1 MSLACGLLVAKR
13 RTRRAKY
20 VVPTHERE
28 RPVKSSTLHFE
39 NSNWKLTV
47 APVLRD
53 SLLSGEGVG
62 SRGALVRF
70 FSGMRGE
77 SAGSRWRLR
86 FGRHRAPQ
94 LKRPRAASKRNSNV
108 HIRAR
113 PIMIFVR
120 DKRGLT

>member
-1 MSLACGLLVAKR
+1 MSLAYGLLVAKR

-20 VVPTHERE
+20 VVPTNERE

-39 NSNWKLTV
+39 NSKWKLTV

-70 FSGMRGE
+70 FFRHARRVRGK
-77 SAGSRWRLR
+77 SVASPFW
-86 FGRHRAPQ
+86 PTS
-94 LKRPRAASKRNSNV
+94 RAA
-108 HIRAR
+108 
-113 PIMIFVR
+113 
-120 DKRGLT
+120 T